1 METLVER
8 ATRLGVETHTVSEML
23 DVIENTRGAMGDLA
37 MLTKRLA
44 QALRKAAPDN
54 ELPAQ
59 ALDYMSRT
67 RIDGSPYRKVGAG
80 ETAAVTRA
88 MLTAAHGVTLESGD
102 VVLSARLLER
112 IYTAMSA
119 AAKTHNVEVR
129 GDAPPYGAASLSTD
143 GLCDE
148 GKL

>member
-8 ATRLGVETHTVSEML
+8 ATRLGVETATVSEML
-23 DVIENTRGAMGDLA
+23 DAIESARSVTGELA

-44 QALRKAAPDN
+44 HALRKAAPDN

-80 ETAAVTRA
+80 GTATVTRK
-88 MLTAAHGVTLESGD
+88 MVGAAHDVMLAKGD
-102 VVLSARLLER
+102 FVLSANLLER
-112 IYTAMSA
+112 IYLAMA
-119 AAKTHNVEVR
+119 QAKEINHGVE
-129 GDAPPYGAASLSTD
+129 A
-143 GLCDE
+143 
-148 GKL
+148 

>member
-59 ALDYMSRT
+59 ALDYLRREGLT
-67 RIDGSPYRKVGAG
+67 GSPLR
-80 ETAAVTRA
+80 ETPNA
-88 MLTAAHGVTLESGD
+88 E
-102 VVLSARLLER
+102 
-112 IYTAMSA
+112 I
-119 AAKTHNVEVR
+119 R
-129 GDAPPYGAASLSTD
+129 G
-143 GLCDE
+143 
-148 GKL
+148 

>member
-80 ETAAVTRA
+80 RTATVTRA

-112 IYTAMSA
+112 IYTAMA
-119 AAKTHNVEVR
+119 EAEKTHNPWVIR
-129 GDAPPYGAASLSTD
+129 STSEPTPR
-143 GLCDE
+143 CRRTSQHRTA
-148 GKL
+148 

>member
-59 ALDYMSRT
+59 ALDYMSRA

-80 ETAAVTRA
+80 ETAPEGHNKEV
-88 MLTAAHGVTLESGD
+88 SGAEQASPAERPSSPPC
-102 VVLSARLLER
+102 SA
-112 IYTAMSA
+112 
-119 AAKTHNVEVR
+119 
-129 GDAPPYGAASLSTD
+129 D
-143 GLCDE
+143 
-148 GKL
+148 

>member
-1 METLVER
+1 METLVDR

-23 DVIENTRGAMGDLA
+23 DVIEDTRSAMGDLA

-44 QALRKAAPDN
+44 KALRKAAPDN
-54 ELPAQ
+54 ELTAQ

-80 ETAAVTRA
+80 ATATVTRA

-112 IYTAMSA
+112 IYTAMA
-119 AAKTHNVEVR
+119 AAEKTHNKEVR
-129 GDAPPYGAASLSTD
+129 GAEPASSA
-143 GLCDE
+143 E
-148 GKL
+148 RPS

>member
-23 DVIENTRGAMGDLA
+23 DVIENTRSAMGDLA

-59 ALDYMSRT
+59 ALDYMRRT

-80 ETAAVTRA
+80 ETAVQGD
-88 MLTAAHGVTLESGD
+88 MLLPANASFSRGPSGP
-102 VVLSARLLER
+102 SAG
-112 IYTAMSA
+112 S
-119 AAKTHNVEVR
+119 
-129 GDAPPYGAASLSTD
+129 DS
-143 GLCDE
+143 
-148 GKL
+148 

>member
-1 METLVER
+1 METLIER

-23 DVIENTRGAMGDLA
+23 DVIENTRGVMGELA

-80 ETAAVTRA
+80 NTATVTRA

-112 IYTAMSA
+112 IYTAMVA
-119 AAKTHNVEVR
+119 AEKTHNDKAQGEAQGSSR
-129 GDAPPYGAASLSTD
+129 LSPGAAGSTA
-143 GLCDE
+143 LE
-148 GKL
+148 ET